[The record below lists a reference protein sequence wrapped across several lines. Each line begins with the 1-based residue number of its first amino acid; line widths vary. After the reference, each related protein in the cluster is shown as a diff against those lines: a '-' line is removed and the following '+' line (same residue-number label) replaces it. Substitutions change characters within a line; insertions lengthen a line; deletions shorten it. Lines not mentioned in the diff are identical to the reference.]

1 MTEYNSYAA
10 SSKLLHQDT
19 IGIDDVLLGR
29 GGRTNSHIGNKRYR
43 TIVADYQS
51 EYLEARKK
59 DKILIAR
66 RIVALVKER
75 GGRFLKQ
82 GPTDQTWMEVPDK
95 RATEKTSQALREG
108 LDVRNKTIRPH
119 KMIRRDSDSTGS
131 ASALAM
137 AGPLAFKL
145 KTSNMQRRT
154 NHHRLNHAHAH
165 VVSGTVVPIVSPV
178 DGPTKPHDADLSS
191 LPEIPDLG
199 DENQVAQ
206 SSNKTVSSLFPHYQ
220 PPPISQAE
228 VRNFFEV

>member
-1 MTEYNSYAA
+1 MTERNSYAA
-10 SSKLLHQDT
+10 TSKLLHQDT
-19 IGIDDVLLGR
+19 VGVDDVLLGR
-29 GGRTNSHIGNKRYR
+29 GGRTNSHVGNKRYR

-131 ASALAM
+131 TSALALT
-137 AGPLAFKL
+137 GPMAFKL
-145 KTSNMQRRT
+145 KASNMQRHT
-154 NHHRLNHAHAH
+154 NHHRHNHAH
-165 VVSGTVVPIVSPV
+165 VVAGNVVPVVSPV
-178 DGPTKPHDADLSS
+178 DGPTRPHDVDLSS
-191 LPEIPDLG
+191 LPEIPDLR
-199 DENQVAQ
+199 DENQAVQ
-206 SSNKTVSSLFPHYQ
+206 NSNKAVSSLFPHYQ